1 MYTNSLPNDNEPI
14 SAPDPV
20 TRGQK
25 NPSTPEDRKEC
36 RVSVDNLSVTYHP
49 SFAISDGQANR
60 VMNDVIEEVSDVLGA
75 TPGDW
80 IEHEQGYKSYRRSLI
95 GPANSRFCFS
105 PKVGWDFHLS
115 LPGKACQKAGTE
127 RLKAYFSS
135 FVNAGAKARRVDLTL
150 DDYQKRITPAQF
162 FEQIRGPTKV
172 THSRKALT
180 ISGVELGK
188 PATGETVYLG
198 APQSSRRLRM
208 YDKSFESGG
217 KIDAYR
223 WELQERNRAAEKAAS
238 ELASGDWNQVVRS
251 RLVGFVDFR
260 ERGSAGHIQDRLRW
274 EPYEELIGG
283 VEKAEAYFPVD
294 DKSIEEIEEW
304 FVKQNGPILAVLLQH
319 NGGDLSAI
327 AEYARDGRRRW
338 RPKHL
343 ALNASS
349 NKKY

>member
-1 MYTNSLPNDNEPI
+1 MTANSLPNDNEPI

-25 NPSTPEDRKEC
+25 NPSTPENRKEC
-36 RVSVDNLSVTYHP
+36 RVSVDHLTVTYHP
-49 SFAISDGQANR
+49 SFANSDGQANR
-60 VMNDVIEEVSDVLGA
+60 IMNDVIEEVSAVLGA
-75 TPGDW
+75 APGDW
-80 IEHEQGYKSYRRSLI
+80 IEQHQGYKSYRRSLI
-95 GPANSRFCFS
+95 GPANSRFYFR
-105 PKVGWDFHLS
+105 PQIGWDFHIS
-115 LPGKACQKAGTE
+115 LPGKACQQAGTE

-162 FEQIRGPTKV
+162 YEEIRGPNKV

-217 KIDAYR
+217 EIDAYR

-238 ELASGDWNQVVRS
+238 DLAHGDWNEVVRS

-260 ERGSAGHIQDRLRW
+260 ERGSAGHVQDRLRW
-274 EPYEELIGG
+274 EPYEELIKGA
-283 VEKAEAYFPVD
+283 EKADAYFPVEE
-294 DKSIEEIEEW
+294 KSIEETEEW
-304 FVKQNGPILAVLLQH
+304 FRRYMGPTLAMLSEYR
-319 NGGDLSAI
+319 GGDLEAI
-327 AEYARDGRRRW
+327 SDYANDGRKRLK
-338 RPKHL
+338 PKHI
-343 ALNASS
+343 ALIASA
-349 NKKY
+349 KKKQ